1 MPMIRARCHTCGI
14 VDLALAAFSL
24 NIEAGSYSFSC
35 PVCGMEITR
44 RASRSTLKLL
54 VAAGVSATDADPLAE
69 TDPSSPENDL
79 PFEDWSPDPKAPAFS
94 LNDLIDFHFQLE
106 EATELSEHLLQE
118 R

>member
-1 MPMIRARCHTCGI
+1 MPTIRARCHTCGI
-14 VDLALAAFSL
+14 VDLALAAISL
-24 NIEAGSYSFSC
+24 NIDAGSYSFSC
-35 PVCGMEITR
+35 PECGVEITR
-44 RASRSTLKLL
+44 RASRYTLMLL
-54 VAAGVSATDADPLAE
+54 FAAGVSATDADPR
-69 TDPSSPENDL
+69 SPEDDL